1 MKFLL
6 LRLSVLAATVSCH
19 AGYSSAQSTSSAIA
33 MNQIGFYT
41 SGTKTAIIQSAQ
53 IEKFYVTSPDRKDT
67 LFSGTTGPVRVSAL
81 SGRKTCK
88 ADFSGLQQKGRF
100 VLCTSGSGISRPFV
114 IGDSIHS
121 TLALAALK
129 GFYFQR
135 MSVSLPERYAGPWH
149 RPAGH
154 PDHTIYIH
162 PSAASTERPAG
173 TVISSPGG
181 WYDAGDYNKYIVN
194 SGITTATLLSLYED
208 YPGQLTYCK
217 INIPESGNSLPDL
230 LNEICW
236 NLRWML
242 T

>member
-1 MKFLL
+1 MKSLL
-6 LRLSVLAATVSCH
+6 LRLSVLAATVFCH

-41 SGTKTAIIQSAQ
+41 HGPKTAIIRSAQ
-53 IEKFYVTSPDRKDT
+53 AEKFYLTSPDRKDT

-88 ADFSGLQQKGRF
+88 ADFSGFQQKGRF
-100 VLCTSGSGISRPFV
+100 VLCTSGSGVSLPFV
-114 IGDSIHS
+114 VGDSIHS

-154 PDHTIYIH
+154 PDHIIYVH
-162 PSAASTERPAG
+162 PSAASAE
-173 TVISSPGG
+173 
-181 WYDAGDYNKYIVN
+181 
-194 SGITTATLLSLYED
+194 
-208 YPGQLTYCK
+208 
-217 INIPESGNSLPDL
+217 
-230 LNEICW
+230 
-236 NLRWML
+236 
-242 T
+242 